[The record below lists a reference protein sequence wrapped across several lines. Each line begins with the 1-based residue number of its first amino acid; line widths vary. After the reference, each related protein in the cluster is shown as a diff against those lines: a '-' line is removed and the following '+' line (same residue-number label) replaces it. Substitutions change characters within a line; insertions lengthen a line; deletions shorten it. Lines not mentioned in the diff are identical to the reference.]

1 MLSVDGIKPLYPEI
15 PKPALCKDEGRQRGT
30 VLAQV
35 TDRSM
40 FTRFLECALALGEY
54 TPGMLRKAM
63 KIVLF
68 VCVYLARLKTIREC
82 AG

>member
-30 VLAQV
+30 VLTQV

-40 FTRFLECALALGEY
+40 FARFLECALALGEY
-54 TPGMLRKAM
+54 TPGMLGKAI
-63 KIVLF
+63 KTIFF
-68 VCVYLARLKTIREC
+68 VCVFLVRMKTIREC
-82 AG
+82 AD